1 MSPGSPKSSPLGAVE
16 QAFATL
22 PERYLGARPGFGARY
37 RVALEDLGRQ
47 WEVHLT
53 PDQATVVDGVTKRRA
68 HVEIDTDAASW
79 IALRRGRLSG
89 AEAFSQRRLRV
100 RGDLDLA
107 VAFEGFFRLPN
118 GRAPLLELHEVDAG
132 DGRRVSTLT
141 MGRGHD
147 VVLIHGLGGTK
158 SSFYETAAA
167 LAQAGYR
174 VHAIDL
180 PGFGAS
186 SKPLRAP
193 YNATWFA
200 SSVEAVLDELAIER
214 AFLVGN
220 SMGGRVA
227 LEVGMRAPERVAGVA
242 LLCPAVAFV
251 RRDFHPVVRL
261 LRPEWG
267 LLPHAIPRPL
277 VARQFWSMFGDRE
290 AIDTA
295 LADVVVDG
303 FRKIYAAPAG
313 RHAFLAS
320 ARNIYLDAPWG
331 RRGFYQRLGGL
342 RPPALFVWGSHDW
355 LIPAA
360 FRHVVDEWLPSAR
373 HVVLSGCGHVP
384 QVERPDEVNP
394 LLLRFFEEAGSPG
407 RPRPRRRRRRAA
419 A

>member
-1 MSPGSPKSSPLGAVE
+1 MSPGSPKSSPPAAVE
-16 QAFATL
+16 RAFATL
-22 PERYLGARPGFGARY
+22 PERYLGARPGFDALY

-53 PDQATVVDGVTKRRA
+53 ADQADVTDAVTRRRA
-68 HVEIDTDAASW
+68 HVEIDTDARTW
-79 IALRRGRLSG
+79 IALRNGTLSG
-89 AEAFSQRRLRV
+89 AEAFSQRRVRA

-107 VAFEGFFRLPN
+107 VAFEGFFRRPN

-132 DGRRVSTLT
+132 RGRRISTLT
-141 MGRGHD
+141 MGKGRD
-147 VVLIHGLGGTK
+147 VLLIHGLGGTK
-158 SSFYETAAA
+158 SSFFETAAA
-167 LAQAGYR
+167 LSAGGYR

-193 YNATWFA
+193 YDARWFA
-200 SSVEAVLDELAIER
+200 DSVLCVMDELGIDR
-214 AFLVGN
+214 AQLVGN

-227 LEVGMRAPERVAGVA
+227 VEVGLRAPERVEGLA

-251 RRDFHPVVRL
+251 RRDFHPIVRL

-267 LLPHAIPRPL
+267 LLPHTIPRPL
-277 VARQFWSMFGDRE
+277 VARQLWSLFHDRE
-290 AIDTA
+290 AIDEA
-295 LADVVVDG
+295 LVNVVVDG

-331 RRGFYQRLGGL
+331 RSGFYTRLAEL
-342 RPPALFVWGSHDW
+342 QPPALFVWGSHDW
-355 LIPAA
+355 LIPAG
-360 FRHVVDEWLPSAR
+360 FRHVVDEWLPAAR
-373 HVVLSGCGHVP
+373 QVVLHGCGHVP
-384 QVERPDEVNP
+384 QVERPDEIHP
-394 LLLRFFEEAGSPG
+394 LLLDFFEQS
-407 RPRPRRRRRRAA
+407 RSPRRGRRRAA

>member
-1 MSPGSPKSSPLGAVE
+1 MSPGSQPSPLAAVE
-16 QAFATL
+16 RAFASL
-22 PERYLGARPGFGARY
+22 PARYLGADAGFDARY

-53 PDQATVVDGVTKRRA
+53 ADTAEVTDGTTKSKVQ
-68 HVEIDTDAASW
+68 VEIDTDAETW
-79 IALRRGRLSG
+79 IALRQGRLSG
-89 AEAFSQRRLRV
+89 AEAFSQRRVRA

-118 GRAPLLELHEVDAG
+118 GREPLLRLHDVDAG
-132 DGRRVSTLT
+132 SGRTISTLT
-141 MGRGHD
+141 MGKGRRD

-158 SSFYETAAA
+158 SSFFETAAA
-167 LAQAGYR
+167 LAGGGYR
-174 VHAIDL
+174 VHVIDL

-193 YNATWFA
+193 YDARWFA
-200 SSVEAVLDELAIER
+200 ETVLATMDQLGLEHAL
-214 AFLVGN
+214 LVGN

-227 LEVGMRAPERVAGVA
+227 IEVGLQAPERVDGIA

-251 RRDFHPVVRL
+251 KRDFHPVVRL

-277 VARQFWSMFGDRE
+277 VARQFWSLFHDRE
-290 AIDTA
+290 TIDKA

-303 FRKIYAAPAG
+303 FRKVYANPAG

-320 ARNIYLDAPWG
+320 ARNIYLDAPFG
-331 RRGFYQRLGGL
+331 RNGFYERLADL
-342 RPPALFVWGSHDW
+342 EPPALFVWGAKDW
-355 LIPAA
+355 LIPAS
-360 FRHVVDEWLPSAR
+360 FRHVVDEWLPTAR
-373 HVVLSGCGHVP
+373 QVVLPDCGHVP
-384 QVERPDEVNP
+384 QVERPDDVNE
-394 LLLRFFEEAGSPG
+394 LLLGFFADIR
-407 RPRPRRRRRRAA
+407 RPRGRARTRRHAA

>member
-1 MSPGSPKSSPLGAVE
+1 MSPGSRKADPLAAVE
-16 QAFATL
+16 RAFTTL
-22 PERYLGARPGFGARY
+22 PERYLGARPGFEARY

-47 WEVHLT
+47 WKIHLT
-53 PDQATVVDGVTKRRA
+53 EDIAEVVDGVTRHKA
-68 HVEIDTDAASW
+68 SVELDTDAETW
-79 IALRRGRLSG
+79 IALRKGSLSG
-89 AEAFSQRRLRV
+89 TEAFSQRRIRA

-118 GRAPLLELHEVDAG
+118 GRAPLLELLEVDAG
-132 DGRRVSTLT
+132 RGRRISTLT
-141 MGRGHD
+141 MGKGRD

-158 SSFYETAAA
+158 SSFFETAAA
-167 LAQAGYR
+167 LAAGGYR
-174 VHAIDL
+174 VHVIDL

-193 YNATWFA
+193 YNARWFA
-200 SSVEAVLDELAIER
+200 ETIVAVLDAMEIDR
-214 AFLVGN
+214 ALLVGN

-227 LEVGMRAPERVAGVA
+227 IEVGLVAPERVDGVA
-242 LLCPAVAFV
+242 LLSPAVAFV
-251 RRDFHPVVRL
+251 KRELHPIVRL

-277 VARQFWSMFGDRE
+277 VARQFWSLFHDRE
-290 AIDTA
+290 AIDQA

-303 FRKIYAAPAG
+303 FRKIYANPAG

-331 RRGFYQRLGGL
+331 RKGFYPRLSGL
-342 RPPALFVWGSHDW
+342 QAPALFVWGSHDW
-355 LIPAA
+355 LIPAS

-373 HVVLSGCGHVP
+373 QIVLPGCGHVP
-384 QVERPDEVNP
+384 QVEQPDAVNP
-394 LLLRFFEEAGSPG
+394 LLLRFFDEAGS
-407 RPRPRRRRRRAA
+407 PRRRRRGGRRAA